1 MIESLFSLAF
11 YSTIGGGTIGNM
23 LFQWESAGV
32 FSYVLP
38 FLVIFALVYGILSTM
53 NLFGNNKAINAIIA
67 LAVGLMALQ
76 FNFVSIFF
84 AEIFPRFGAVLA
96 IILVILILLG
106 LFIKDDKGNLGKT
119 FKGVMVVVVGI
130 MVIWIVVSS
139 LSSFGWYTGYG
150 FWYGFQ
156 YYLPTVIGVAVF
168 VGALAWIIMAGNK
181 KANKDKKKKED

>member
-53 NLFGNNKAINAIIA
+53 NLFGNNKAINAIIS

-96 IILVILILLG
+96 VVLVVLILLG
-106 LFIKDDKGNLGKT
+106 LFVNDGKGNLGPT
-119 FKGVMVVVVGI
+119 FKKVMVVIVGI
-130 MVIWIVVSS
+130 MVIWVVVSS
-139 LSSFGWYTGYG
+139 LNSFGWYTGYG
-150 FWYGFQ
+150 FWYGLK
-156 YYLPTVIGVAVF
+156 YYLPTIIGVVAFIGVL
-168 VGALAWIIMAGNK
+168 VAIIMGGKK
-181 KANKDKKKKED
+181 KAGDSSAGKSS